1 MTIPSFPVTRQ
12 LTLADR
18 ELFTELFHDLKP
30 LASEFTFAG
39 LYLFRTAHRYRLGM
53 VGDSVVVLGSG
64 YDGVDYALP
73 PLGGNV
79 AAALRWLLEGGIG
92 IYGAD
97 ERFVSLYC
105 GGESVDIV
113 EDRDNWD
120 YLYLRHELAE
130 LPGNR
135 FHKKKNRVNYFRA
148 RHDCRVELLGPG
160 HGDGCLALL
169 DEWGR
174 VRGGG
179 GNRSLLP
186 ELAANAEAIRLQ
198 GELGLQGVVAI
209 VDGAVKAFALG
220 EKLNDTTSVCHFEKA
235 DPFME
240 GLSQLIDQE
249 FNRRLFTECEFV
261 NREQDLGESGLR
273 NAKLSYQPVE
283 MVKKYRLRARLS

>member
-1 MTIPSFPVTRQ
+1 MTIPQFPESRQ
-12 LTLADR
+12 LSLADQ
-18 ELFTELFHDLKP
+18 ELLTTVFHDLQP
-30 LASEFTFAG
+30 RISELTFAG
-39 LYLFRTAHRYRLGM
+39 IYLFRMAHRYSLSLL
-53 VGDSVVVLGSG
+53 GDSVVVLGAG
-64 YDGVDYALP
+64 YNGASYALP
-73 PLGGNV
+73 PLGGDV
-79 AAALRWLLEGGIG
+79 VGVSARLLAAGAE

-97 ERFVSLYC
+97 DRFIARYC
-105 GGESVDIV
+105 GELAVTIV

-120 YLYLRHELAE
+120 YLYRRQELAE

-148 RHDCRVELLGPG
+148 RHDCRVEPLDTE
-160 HGDGCLALL
+160 HREGCLALL

-179 GNRSLLP
+179 ENRSLVP
-186 ELAANAEAIRLQ
+186 ELEANAEAIRLQ
-198 GELGLQGVVAI
+198 SELGLEGVVAL
-209 VDGAVKAFALG
+209 VDGVVKSFALG

-249 FNRRLFTECEFV
+249 FNRTLFTECEFV
-261 NREQDLGESGLR
+261 NREQDLGEPGLR

-283 MVKKYRLRARLS
+283 LVKKYRLRPL